1 MTAKIPSASA
11 TRILLAKFVPDMES
25 VFALDLRGIATNT
38 GEYERGVNAEV
49 CRGYRDGIASM
60 EGSVIRKRKLLSK
73 ITLLLAIAAL
83 SVITTRAVIAAVHA
97 PTMPAAE
104 ALKLLLD
111 GNQRFVAGKLEHPNQ
126 TPERRAEVAKGQHPF
141 AAVLAC
147 SDSRT
152 PPEIIFD
159 RGLGD
164 IFTVRVAGNVADK
177 VVIES
182 LDYSIKHLGVRV
194 VMVLGHRRC
203 GAVIAAV
210 EGHEGTAEQDV
221 GPMLSELRPAVAAS
235 KGMAGDPVENA
246 VRENVKLVMKNLA
259 TSEELSAMVKSGDLK
274 IVGGIYDLD
283 TGTIEMLK
291 D

>member
-1 MTAKIPSASA
+1 MTRPGKI
-11 TRILLAKFVPDMES
+11 LARS
-25 VFALDLRGIATNT
+25 LI
-38 GEYERGVNAEV
+38 
-49 CRGYRDGIASM
+49 
-60 EGSVIRKRKLLSK
+60 
-73 ITLLLAIAAL
+73 LLAIASL
-83 SVITTRAVIAAVHA
+83 SLATTRAVIAAVHA
-97 PTMPAAE
+97 PTMPPAQ
-104 ALKLLLD
+104 ALQLLLD
-111 GNQRFVAGKLEHPNQ
+111 GNERFVAGKPEHPNQ

-152 PPEIIFD
+152 PPEVIFD

-182 LDYSIKHLGVRV
+182 LDYSVKHLGVRV

-210 EGHEGTAEQDV
+210 EGHEGTADQDV
-221 GPMLSELRPAVAAS
+221 GPMLSELRPAVAES
-235 KGMAGDPVENA
+235 KGMPGDPVENA
-246 VRENVKLVMKNLA
+246 VRENVILVMKNLA
-259 TSEELSAMVKSGDLK
+259 SSEELAALVKSGDLK

-283 TGTIEMLK
+283 TGKIEMLK
-291 D
+291 E

>member
-1 MTAKIPSASA
+1 MIRLRTLAPKIP
-11 TRILLAKFVPDMES
+11 T
-25 VFALDLRGIATNT
+25 
-38 GEYERGVNAEV
+38 
-49 CRGYRDGIASM
+49 
-60 EGSVIRKRKLLSK
+60 
-73 ITLLLAIAAL
+73 LLAIAVL
-83 SVITTRAVIAAVHA
+83 SIATTRAVIAADHE
-97 PTMPAAE
+97 PTMSPE
-104 ALKLLLD
+104 QSLKLLLE
-111 GNQRFVAGKLEHPNQ
+111 GNQRFVAGKLDHPNQ
-126 TPERRAEVAKGQHPF
+126 TPARRAEVAKGQHPF
-141 AAVLAC
+141 ASVLAC
-147 SDSRT
+147 ADSRT

-164 IFTVRVAGNVADK
+164 IFSVRVAGNVADQ

-182 LDYSIKHLGVRV
+182 LDYSVKHLGVRL

-210 EGHEGTAEQDV
+210 DGHEGTADQDV

-235 KGMAGDPVENA
+235 KGEAGDPIENA
-246 VRENVKLVMKNLA
+246 VRENVKLVVKNLA

>member
-1 MTAKIPSASA
+1 MNGLLPASWIIPTSRRNAARKWPRDSI
-11 TRILLAKFVPDMES
+11 R
-25 VFALDLRGIATNT
+25 LR
-38 GEYERGVNAEV
+38 
-49 CRGYRDGIASM
+49 
-60 EGSVIRKRKLLSK
+60 
-73 ITLLLAIAAL
+73 
-83 SVITTRAVIAAVHA
+83 
-97 PTMPAAE
+97 
-104 ALKLLLD
+104 
-111 GNQRFVAGKLEHPNQ
+111 
-126 TPERRAEVAKGQHPF
+126 
-141 AAVLAC
+141 AVLAC

-152 PPEIIFD
+152 PPETIFD

-182 LDYSIKHLGVRV
+182 LDYSVKHLGVRL

-210 EGHEGTAEQDV
+210 AGHEEEGDV
-221 GPMLSELRPAVAAS
+221 GPMLSELRPAVAAA

-246 VRENVKLVMKNLA
+246 VRENVQLVMKNLA
-259 TSEELSAMVKSGDLK
+259 TSAELSAMVKSGELK

-291 D
+291 N

>member
-1 MTAKIPSASA
+1 
-11 TRILLAKFVPDMES
+11 
-25 VFALDLRGIATNT
+25 
-38 GEYERGVNAEV
+38 
-49 CRGYRDGIASM
+49 
-60 EGSVIRKRKLLSK
+60 VIRKRRFVTKLL
-73 ITLLLAIAAL
+73 TLLAIAVL
-83 SVITTRAVIAAVHA
+83 SIATIRSVVAAFHE
-97 PTMPAAE
+97 PTMSAE
-104 ALKLLLD
+104 QAMKLLLE
-111 GNQRFVAGKLEHPNQ
+111 GNQRFVAGKLDHPNQ
-126 TPERRAEVAKGQHPF
+126 TAERRAEVAKGQHPF

-164 IFTVRVAGNVADK
+164 IFTVRVAGNVADQ

-182 LDYSIKHLGVRV
+182 LDYSVKHLGVRV

-210 EGHEGTAEQDV
+210 DGHEGTADQDV

-235 KGMAGDPVENA
+235 KGEAGDPVENA

-259 TSEELSAMVKSGDLK
+259 TSEELSAMVKSGELK

>member
-1 MTAKIPSASA
+1 M
-11 TRILLAKFVPDMES
+11 
-25 VFALDLRGIATNT
+25 
-38 GEYERGVNAEV
+38 
-49 CRGYRDGIASM
+49 
-60 EGSVIRKRKLLSK
+60 
-73 ITLLLAIAAL
+73 LLAIGTL
-83 SVITTRAVIAAVHA
+83 SIVTTRAVIAAVSA
-97 PTMPAAE
+97 PTMSAE
-104 ALKLLLD
+104 ASLKLLLD
-111 GNQRFVAGKLEHPNQ
+111 GNQHFVAGKLEHPNQ
-126 TPERRAEVAKGQHPF
+126 TPERRTEVAKGQHPF
-141 AAVLAC
+141 ASVLAC

-182 LDYSIKHLGVRV
+182 LDYSVKHLGVRL

-210 EGHEGTAEQDV
+210 EGHEGTADQDV

-235 KGMAGDPVENA
+235 KGMAGDPVANA
-246 VRENVKLVMKNLA
+246 VRENVALVMKNLA
-259 TSEELSAMVKSGDLK
+259 TSEELSAMVKSGELK

>member
-1 MTAKIPSASA
+1 MA
-11 TRILLAKFVPDMES
+11 V
-25 VFALDLRGIATNT
+25 
-38 GEYERGVNAEV
+38 
-49 CRGYRDGIASM
+49 
-60 EGSVIRKRKLLSK
+60 
-73 ITLLLAIAAL
+73 LLAIAAL
-83 SVITTRAVIAAVHA
+83 SIITTRAVIAAVSA
-97 PTMPAAE
+97 PTMSANE
-104 ALKLLLD
+104 GLRLLLE

-141 AAVLAC
+141 ASVLAC

-152 PPEIIFD
+152 PPEILFD

-182 LDYSIKHLGVRV
+182 LDYSVKHLGVRV
-194 VMVLGHRRC
+194 MMVLGHRRC

-210 EGHEGTAEQDV
+210 AGHEQEGDV
-221 GPMLSELRPAVAAS
+221 GPMLSELRPAVEAS

-259 TSEELSAMVKSGDLK
+259 TSEELSAMVKSGELK
-274 IVGGIYDLD
+274 VVGGIYDLD

-291 D
+291 N

>member
-1 MTAKIPSASA
+1 M
-11 TRILLAKFVPDMES
+11 LLTIS
-25 VFALDLRGIATNT
+25 
-38 GEYERGVNAEV
+38 
-49 CRGYRDGIASM
+49 
-60 EGSVIRKRKLLSK
+60 
-73 ITLLLAIAAL
+73 AL
-83 SVITTRAVIAAVHA
+83 SITTTHAVIAAVTK
-97 PTMPAAE
+97 PTMPATQ
-104 ALKLLLD
+104 ALKLLLE

-126 TPERRAEVAKGQHPF
+126 TPERRSETAKGQHPF
-141 AAVLAC
+141 ASVLAC
-147 SDSRT
+147 ADSRT

-182 LDYSIKHLGVRV
+182 LDYSVKHLGVRT

-210 EGHEGTAEQDV
+210 DGHEGTADQDV

-235 KGMAGDPVENA
+235 KGEAGDPVENA
-246 VRENVKLVMKNLA
+246 VRENVKLVVKNLA
-259 TSEELSAMVKSGDLK
+259 TSAELSAMVKSGELK

-283 TGTIEMLK
+283 TGTIELLTN
-291 D
+291 

>member
-1 MTAKIPSASA
+1 VIGHRKNKLRVLS
-11 TRILLAKFVPDMES
+11 LLV
-25 VFALDLRGIATNT
+25 VG
-38 GEYERGVNAEV
+38 
-49 CRGYRDGIASM
+49 
-60 EGSVIRKRKLLSK
+60 
-73 ITLLLAIAAL
+73 AL
-83 SVITTRAVIAAVHA
+83 SITMTRAAMAAVA
-97 PTMPAAE
+97 EPTMPANQ
-104 ALKLLLD
+104 ALKLLLE

-126 TPERRAEVAKGQHPF
+126 TPDRRAEVAKGQHPF
-141 AAVLAC
+141 ASVLAC

-182 LDYSIKHLGVRV
+182 LDYSVKHLGVRV

-210 EGHEGTAEQDV
+210 AGHEDEGDV

-235 KGMAGDPVENA
+235 KGMPGDPIENA

-259 TSEELSAMVKSGDLK
+259 TSTELSAMVKSGELK

>member
-1 MTAKIPSASA
+1 MTANMPRASA

-25 VFALDLRGIATNT
+25 VFALDLCRVATNT
-38 GEYERGVNAEV
+38 GEYKGGVNAAVKEYV
-49 CRGYRDGIASM
+49 TVSQPWRD
-60 EGSVIRKRKLLSK
+60 SVIRKRRFLSR
-73 ITLLLAIAAL
+73 ITLLLAVAAL
-83 SVITTRAVIAAVHA
+83 SFTTTRAVIAAVHG
-97 PTMPAAE
+97 PTMPPAE

-182 LDYSIKHLGVRV
+182 LDYSVKHLGVRV

-210 EGHEGTAEQDV
+210 EGHEGTADQDV

-246 VRENVKLVMKNLA
+246 VRENVELVMKNLA

>member
-1 MTAKIPSASA
+1 MTRSGKIFARSL
-11 TRILLAKFVPDMES
+11 ILLAI
-25 VFALDLRGIATNT
+25 G
-38 GEYERGVNAEV
+38 
-49 CRGYRDGIASM
+49 
-60 EGSVIRKRKLLSK
+60 
-73 ITLLLAIAAL
+73 AL
-83 SVITTRAVIAAVHA
+83 SVITARAVIAAVHE
-97 PTMPAAE
+97 PTMPPAQ
-104 ALKLLLD
+104 ALQLLLD
-111 GNQRFVAGKLEHPNQ
+111 GNKRFVAGKLEHPNQ

-147 SDSRT
+147 ADSRT

-182 LDYSIKHLGVRV
+182 LDYSVKHLGVRV

-210 EGHEGTAEQDV
+210 EGHEGTADQDV
-221 GPMLSELRPAVAAS
+221 GPMLSELRPAVAES
-235 KGMAGDPVENA
+235 KSMPGDPVENA
-246 VRENVKLVMKNLA
+246 VRENVMLVMKNLA
-259 TSEELSAMVKSGDLK
+259 TSEELAAMVKSGDLK

-291 D
+291 E

>member
-1 MTAKIPSASA
+1 
-11 TRILLAKFVPDMES
+11 
-25 VFALDLRGIATNT
+25 
-38 GEYERGVNAEV
+38 
-49 CRGYRDGIASM
+49 
-60 EGSVIRKRKLLSK
+60 VIRPAKVSIRSL
-73 ITLLLAIAAL
+73 LLLAMAAL
-83 SVITTRAVIAAVHA
+83 SVITARAVIAAVSA
-97 PTMPAAE
+97 PTMPPAE

-126 TPERRAEVAKGQHPF
+126 TPERRTEVAKGQHPF

-182 LDYSIKHLGVRV
+182 LDYSVKHLGVRV

-210 EGHEGTAEQDV
+210 EGHEGTVDQDV
-221 GPMLSELRPAVAAS
+221 GPMLTELRPAVAES
-235 KGMAGDPVENA
+235 KNLPGDPVENA
-246 VRENVKLVMKNLA
+246 VRENVLLVIKNLA
-259 TSEELSAMVKSGDLK
+259 ASEELSAMVKSGDLR

-283 TGTIEMLK
+283 TGKIEMLK

>member
-1 MTAKIPSASA
+1 MLQSRKI
-11 TRILLAKFVPDMES
+11 
-25 VFALDLRGIATNT
+25 FARSLI
-38 GEYERGVNAEV
+38 
-49 CRGYRDGIASM
+49 
-60 EGSVIRKRKLLSK
+60 
-73 ITLLLAIAAL
+73 LLAIAAL
-83 SVITTRAVIAAVHA
+83 SAAAARAVIAAEHA
-97 PTMPAAE
+97 PTMPPAQ
-104 ALKLLLD
+104 ALQLLLD
-111 GNQRFVAGKLEHPNQ
+111 GNQRFIAGKLEHPNQ
-126 TPERRAEVAKGQHPF
+126 TPERRTEVAKGQHPF

-182 LDYSIKHLGVRV
+182 LDYSVKHLGVRV

-210 EGHEGTAEQDV
+210 EGHEGTADQDV
-221 GPMLSELRPAVAAS
+221 GPMLTELRPAVADS
-235 KGMAGDPVENA
+235 RNMPGDPVENA
-246 VRENVKLVMKNLA
+246 VRENVLLVMKNLEG
-259 TSEELSAMVKSGDLK
+259 SVELSAMVKAGDLK

-283 TGTIEMLK
+283 TGKIEMLK
-291 D
+291 E

>member
-1 MTAKIPSASA
+1 MLRSIITCRRSL
-11 TRILLAKFVPDMES
+11 ILLAIV
-25 VFALDLRGIATNT
+25 ALAAT
-38 GEYERGVNAEV
+38 
-49 CRGYRDGIASM
+49 
-60 EGSVIRKRKLLSK
+60 
-73 ITLLLAIAAL
+73 AARP
-83 SVITTRAVIAAVHA
+83 VTAAVSA
-97 PTMPAAE
+97 PTMPPAQ
-104 ALKLLLD
+104 ALQLLLD
-111 GNQRFVAGKLEHPNQ
+111 GNKRFVAGQLEHPNQ

-164 IFTVRVAGNVADK
+164 IFTVRVAGNVADQ

-182 LDYSIKHLGVRV
+182 LDYSVKHLGVRV

-210 EGHEGTAEQDV
+210 EGHEGTADQDV

-235 KGMAGDPVENA
+235 KGMPGDPVENA
-246 VRENVKLVMKNLA
+246 VRENVILVTKKLA
-259 TSEELSAMVKSGDLK
+259 TSPELAAMVKSGNLR

-291 D
+291 

>member
-1 MTAKIPSASA
+1 VT
-11 TRILLAKFVPDMES
+11 
-25 VFALDLRGIATNT
+25 
-38 GEYERGVNAEV
+38 
-49 CRGYRDGIASM
+49 
-60 EGSVIRKRKLLSK
+60 RKRISLS
-73 ITLLLAIAAL
+73 TLSMLLAIGAL
-83 SVITTRAVIAAVHA
+83 SIVMTRAVRAAVSG
-97 PTMPAAE
+97 PTMSAE
-104 ALKLLLD
+104 QALKLLLD
-111 GNQRFVAGKLEHPNQ
+111 GNQHFVAGKLEHPNQ
-126 TPERRAEVAKGQHPF
+126 TPDRRTEVAKGQHPF
-141 AAVLAC
+141 ASVLAC

-182 LDYSIKHLGVRV
+182 LDYSVKHLGVRL

-210 EGHEGTAEQDV
+210 DGHEGTADQDV

-235 KGMAGDPVENA
+235 KGMPGDPVENA

-259 TSEELSAMVKSGDLK
+259 TSAELAAMVKSGELK

-291 D
+291 G

>member
-1 MTAKIPSASA
+1 MP
-11 TRILLAKFVPDMES
+11 
-25 VFALDLRGIATNT
+25 
-38 GEYERGVNAEV
+38 
-49 CRGYRDGIASM
+49 
-60 EGSVIRKRKLLSK
+60 
-73 ITLLLAIAAL
+73 LAIAAL
-83 SVITTRAVIAAVHA
+83 SITMTRLVIAAVHE
-97 PTMPAAE
+97 PTISAE
-104 ALKLLLD
+104 QALQLLLE

-126 TPERRAEVAKGQHPF
+126 TPARRAEVAKGQHPF

-164 IFTVRVAGNVADK
+164 LFVVRVAGNVADK

-182 LDYSIKHLGVRV
+182 LDYSVKHLGVRV

-210 EGHEGTAEQDV
+210 EGHEEEEKDV
-221 GPMLSELRPAVAAS
+221 GPMLKELDPAVAAT
-235 KGMAGDPVENA
+235 KGMPGDPVENA
-246 VRENVKLVMKNLA
+246 VRENVKLVVKNLA
-259 TSEELSAMVKSGDLK
+259 ASQELSAMVKSGELK

>member
-1 MTAKIPSASA
+1 M
-11 TRILLAKFVPDMES
+11 
-25 VFALDLRGIATNT
+25 
-38 GEYERGVNAEV
+38 
-49 CRGYRDGIASM
+49 
-60 EGSVIRKRKLLSK
+60 
-73 ITLLLAIAAL
+73 LLAIAVL
-83 SVITTRAVIAAVHA
+83 SITATPAAIAAVSGA
-97 PTMPAAE
+97 TMSAE
-104 ALKLLLD
+104 QSLKLLVE

-164 IFTVRVAGNVADK
+164 IFTVRVAGNVADQ

-182 LDYSIKHLGVRV
+182 LDYSVKHLGVRL

-210 EGHEGTAEQDV
+210 EGHEEPGDV
-221 GPMLSELRPAVAAS
+221 GPMLSELKPAVAAS
-235 KGMAGDPVENA
+235 KGMPGDPVENA
-246 VRENVKLVMKNLA
+246 VRENVKLVMKKLA
-259 TSEELSAMVKSGDLK
+259 TSPELAAMVKSGELK
-274 IVGGIYDLD
+274 VVGGVYDLD

>member
-1 MTAKIPSASA
+1 MTRPGKI
-11 TRILLAKFVPDMES
+11 LARS
-25 VFALDLRGIATNT
+25 LI
-38 GEYERGVNAEV
+38 
-49 CRGYRDGIASM
+49 
-60 EGSVIRKRKLLSK
+60 
-73 ITLLLAIAAL
+73 LLAIASL
-83 SVITTRAVIAAVHA
+83 SLATTRAVIAAVHA
-97 PTMPAAE
+97 ATMPPAQ
-104 ALKLLLD
+104 ALQLLLD
-111 GNQRFVAGKLEHPNQ
+111 GNERFVAGKPEHPNQ

-152 PPEIIFD
+152 PPEVIFD

-182 LDYSIKHLGVRV
+182 LDYSVKHLGVRV

-210 EGHEGTAEQDV
+210 EGHEGTADQDV
-221 GPMLSELRPAVAAS
+221 GPMLSELRPAVAES
-235 KGMAGDPVENA
+235 KGMPGDPVENA
-246 VRENVKLVMKNLA
+246 VRENVILVMKNLESS
-259 TSEELSAMVKSGDLK
+259 TELAAMVKAGDLK

-283 TGTIEMLK
+283 TGKIEMLK
-291 D
+291 E

>member
-1 MTAKIPSASA
+1 MTRPGKIPARSL
-11 TRILLAKFVPDMES
+11 I
-25 VFALDLRGIATNT
+25 
-38 GEYERGVNAEV
+38 
-49 CRGYRDGIASM
+49 
-60 EGSVIRKRKLLSK
+60 
-73 ITLLLAIAAL
+73 LLAIASL
-83 SVITTRAVIAAVHA
+83 SLAATRAVIAAVHA
-97 PTMPAAE
+97 PTMPPAQ
-104 ALKLLLD
+104 ALQLLLD
-111 GNQRFVAGKLEHPNQ
+111 GNQRFVAGKPEHPNQ
-126 TPERRAEVAKGQHPF
+126 TPARRAEVAKGQHPF

-152 PPEIIFD
+152 PPEVIFD

-182 LDYSIKHLGVRV
+182 LDYSVKHLGVRV

-210 EGHEGTAEQDV
+210 EGHEGTADQDV
-221 GPMLSELRPAVAAS
+221 GPMLSELRPAVAES
-235 KGMAGDPVENA
+235 KGMPGDPVENA
-246 VRENVKLVMKNLA
+246 VRENVILVMKNLESS
-259 TSEELSAMVKSGDLK
+259 TELAAMVKAGDLK

-291 D
+291 E

>member
-1 MTAKIPSASA
+1 M
-11 TRILLAKFVPDMES
+11 
-25 VFALDLRGIATNT
+25 
-38 GEYERGVNAEV
+38 
-49 CRGYRDGIASM
+49 
-60 EGSVIRKRKLLSK
+60 
-73 ITLLLAIAAL
+73 LLAIAAL
-83 SVITTRAVIAAVHA
+83 STIATRAVIAAVHA
-97 PTMPAAE
+97 ATMPPAE
-104 ALKLLLD
+104 ALQLLLD
-111 GNQRFVAGKLEHPNQ
+111 GNKRFVAGQLEHPNQ

-147 SDSRT
+147 ADSRT

-182 LDYSIKHLGVRV
+182 LDYSVKHLGVRL

-210 EGHEGTAEQDV
+210 EGHDGTVDQDI

-235 KGMAGDPVENA
+235 KGQPGDPIENA
-246 VRENVKLVMKNLA
+246 VRENVKLVVKNLA
-259 TSEELSAMVKSGDLK
+259 TSEELAAMVKSGELK

-283 TGTIEMLK
+283 TGTIQLLTN
-291 D
+291 